1 MPAMRESW
9 TDERLDDLNRR
20 VGEGFGRLDSRI
32 DRVGGEVHA
41 FRAEANGRFE
51 VVHHEIN
58 ELRAEMNSRLDS
70 MRRTMVQGAIALSAS
85 VLAGFAAL
93 LGLVA
98 TQI

>member
-9 TDERLDDLNRR
+9 TDERLDDLNGR
-20 VGEGFGRLDSRI
+20 VGEGFSRLDARI

-41 FRAEANGRFE
+41 FRAEVNGRFE
-51 VVHHEIN
+51 VVHHDIN
-58 ELRAEMNSRLDS
+58 ELRAEMNSRFDS
-70 MRRTMVQGAIALSAS
+70 MQRTMVQGTIALSAS
-85 VLAGFAAL
+85 MLAGFAAL